1 MLIGHLQRDH
11 VRLEILDRPFADE
24 PDHYGR
30 NLLRGMVHVAAGPFQ
45 GGYRIDVYAWEFEA
59 LREALRALDASGQGA
74 AALEDAE
81 SGLAVEFSADGPD
94 HCLVRCVARDV
105 GVSGA
110 RLEFE
115 VQLDRAELPMIVR
128 DLDALLRA
136 FPVIRGG

>member
-1 MLIGHLQRDH
+1 MLIGRESGDH

-24 PDHYGR
+24 PDHHGR
-30 NLLRGMVHVAAGPFQ
+30 NLLRAMVHVAAGPFQ

-59 LREALRALDASGQGA
+59 LREALRALDGSGQGA
-74 AALEDAE
+74 ATLEDAE
-81 SGLAVEFSADGPD
+81 GGLALELSAHGPG

-115 VQLDRAELPMIVR
+115 IGLDRVDLPPVVR
-128 DLDALLRA
+128 DLEAILRA
-136 FPVIRGG
+136 FPVIRG